1 VTLAADFPGASVM
14 PKSQLSMKAQVGLCL
29 GVLLFFS
36 LILTIVGFAASNQT
50 RQKMAAFA
58 ADGATVTGTITNK
71 YIHSVSRN
79 WVYWL
84 DVSFKSADGKFH
96 YQSTNVANTIYD
108 SRKINGPVQITY
120 AKSKP
125 EWFYVAG
132 DAPSDRDIAIF
143 TGMFNYGIIASLL
156 FLIGLVVFLMWN
168 RGGGTPATRGGDA
181 ARPDPPSRSP
191 LVQSRTGFGTRRGL

>member
-1 VTLAADFPGASVM
+1 MP

-29 GVLLFFS
+29 GVLLFFA

-84 DVSFKSADGKFH
+84 DVTFKGKDGQYH
-96 YQSTNVANTIYD
+96 YQSTNVANAIYD
-108 SRKINGPVQITY
+108 SLTIGGPVQVTY
-120 AKSKP
+120 VKSNP

-132 DAPSDRDIAIF
+132 DAPTDRDVTIF
-143 TGMFNYGIIASLL
+143 EGMFRYGIIAALL
-156 FLIGLVVFLMWN
+156 LLIGLVVFLVWN
-168 RGGGTPATRGGDA
+168 RGGGTPTARATA
-181 ARPDPPSRSP
+181 ARSSRASFGSSLP
-191 LVQSRTGFGTRRGL
+191 KNRAGFGTRQRL